1 MLLKI
6 IENELIK
13 ICHKKKLIVCFILM
27 CLVST
32 ASFFFFNKDRGE
44 GGLANNK
51 RVEKYYMDQKKSSKD
66 PAVVKEAQK
75 HIDEIETGIKEY
87 QLNKAHPDRWKAN
100 LEKQIALMEKASK
113 DKSSS
118 NLEYSTLQLKEYKYL
133 LKNNLKPLNNLSTTA
148 FTFFLEY
155 VMLLSFSMIII
166 FLIAA
171 IITSDILS
179 SEYTPATLK
188 FILLRPVSKTKLIW
202 GKFFAGVISSL
213 ALVMFFYVAVYV
225 FGGMKYGFDSF
236 RYPVTIGPSFKYSAV
251 KNMVY
256 NKFIDII
263 PGTSTLMPLYKFLG
277 EFALLQILFI
287 IASVGFCILM
297 STLFKNSAVAV
308 SSSIL
313 FGVAFIFISKMP
325 GFLSDKSYIISAFF
339 LGLNSPYEI
348 ITRSFVQNTGAYYIN
363 TLSAA
368 VIMIAWTVLFLELS
382 IFIFQRREEYI

>member
-27 CLVST
+27 CLVFT

-51 RVEKYYMDQKKSSKD
+51 RIEKYYMEQKKNSKD
-66 PAVVKEAQK
+66 PSVIKEAQE
-75 HIDEIETGIKEY
+75 HVDEIETGIREY
-87 QLNKAHPDRWKAN
+87 QLDKSHPDSWKSN
-100 LEKQIALMEKASK
+100 LEKQIAILEKTSK
-113 DKSSS
+113 GKSIS
-118 NLEYSTLQLKEYKYL
+118 NPEYKALQLKEYKYL
-133 LKNNLKPLNNLSTTA
+133 LKNNLKPLNSLSTTG

-188 FILLRPVSKTKLIW
+188 FILLRPVSKAKLIW
-202 GKFFAGVISSL
+202 GKFFAGVISSS
-213 ALVMFFYVAVYV
+213 ALVIFFYAAVYV
-225 FGGMKYGFDSF
+225 FGGIKYGFDSF
-236 RYPVTIGPSFKYSAV
+236 KYPVTIGPSFKYSAI
-251 KNMVY
+251 KNMTY
-256 NKFIDII
+256 NKFIEVI
-263 PGTSTLMPLYKFLG
+263 PGTSTLIPLYKFLG

-287 IASVGFCILM
+287 IASVSFCVLM

-308 SSSIL
+308 SSTIL
-313 FGVAFIFISKMP
+313 FGGVFIFISKMP
-325 GFLSDKSYIISAFF
+325 GFLSDKSYITSAFF
-339 LGLNSPYEI
+339 LGLSSPLEI
-348 ITRSFVQNTGAYYIN
+348 ITRSFVQKTGAYYIN

-368 VIMIAWTVLFLELS
+368 VIMIGWTVLFLGLS